1 MTSPALLMRDVSM
14 PELQG
19 NTYGDV
25 VQLAIDREAAI
36 KQCNASMEALRE
48 WADNVGN

>member
-1 MTSPALLMRDVSM
+1 M

-36 KQCNASMEALRE
+36 KQCSASMEALRE

>member
-1 MTSPALLMRDVSM
+1 MTPPALLMRDVAV

-25 VQLAIDREAAI
+25 VQLAVDREAAI
-36 KQCNASMEALRE
+36 KQCNANMESLRE
-48 WADNVGN
+48 WASAH